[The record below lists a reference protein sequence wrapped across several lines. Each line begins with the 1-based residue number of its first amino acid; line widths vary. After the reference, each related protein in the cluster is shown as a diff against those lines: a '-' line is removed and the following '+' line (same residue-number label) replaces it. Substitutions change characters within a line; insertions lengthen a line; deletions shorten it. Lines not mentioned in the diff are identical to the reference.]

1 VPRLRQRPDA
11 LLTRLGEISAWQTA
25 ERDDAKVAL
34 EVHETRAVDRV
45 YALDQAAFF
54 DELFHY
60 IGEIGAWPLFEQLD
74 PDDRKGALYPFM
86 QFVLF
91 TIMRC
96 VGGVQ
101 SMLATHELLLTD
113 EALMSLLG
121 FNAAQVAHGSTE
133 RGLGRRTSP
142 VEIRGPFSYETVADN
157 IVKLGTKKLETMFN
171 GVIRCLAAQGIFPK
185 HIDAILDATDDE
197 ATPSYETDDG
207 REVPRVRRDKR
218 PEVRANR
225 HAAKVEVTVFGWKV
239 WIVWEGTSKIPLA
252 LRIDGINVSDNEH
265 ALAVLQQAKANV
277 TGHSTL
283 RSVALDR
290 GFLDGKLLLAIERE
304 DMLVYIPSKSDMN
317 ITKDAREIARRAA
330 AEIASGRTL
339 DGCVVFIAE
348 GDDVG
353 RERLI
358 RYCARPAI
366 ALGRLTKV
374 ADGRYSYRTKYGR
387 GDRTHRVMTGPEL
400 MARIAALVPSPRH
413 PLLRYHGVFAPG
425 HCWRRLVVPQPRR
438 RRAKLVRVTAR
449 VPTEPELGERD
460 GAPSRECAHREH
472 RPGAIAP
479 AELGAPSD
487 EHDGHI
493 DVLYAADT
501 AAPDE
506 PAPPALCSPFILTDE
521 HLRRLLDGVLLMTRP
536 TATWAHLLRR
546 SHDIDVLSCPKCH
559 GRLRLMA
566 VLRDEAQVRRVLRHF
581 GKPTDPPPR
590 AKARDPADERR
601 VARRSRRRRTPFV
614 DSTDRSSART
624 AARLACHMGKRLVRR
639 PGAGPERTTRPSI
652 PPPSN
657 SMRITVS
664 AKGAWIGYPPYP

>member
-1 VPRLRQRPDA
+1 MPRLRQRPDA

-207 REVPRVRRDKR
+207 RKVPRVRRDKR

-339 DGCVVFIAE
+339 DGCVV
-348 GDDVG
+348 
-353 RERLI
+353 RERKKKLTRGSGKNATVEVLTTTVVGI
-358 RYCARPAI
+358 RDLPCDWWNENGSKSSKANSKSFEPKHLNA
-366 ALGRLTKV
+366 TV
-374 ADGRYSYRTKYGR
+374 
-387 GDRTHRVMTGPEL
+387 V
-400 MARIAALVPSPRH
+400 
-413 PLLRYHGVFAPG
+413 LR
-425 HCWRRLVVPQPRR
+425 W
-438 RRAKLVRVTAR
+438 
-449 VPTEPELGERD
+449 D
-460 GAPSRECAHREH
+460 GAPKD
-472 RPGAIAP
+472 
-479 AELGAPSD
+479 AEK
-487 EHDGHI
+487 E
-493 DVLYAADT
+493 V
-501 AAPDE
+501 
-506 PAPPALCSPFILTDE
+506 
-521 HLRRLLDGVLLMTRP
+521 VLLTN
-536 TATWAHLLRR
+536 
-546 SHDIDVLSCPKCH
+546 
-559 GRLRLMA
+559 
-566 VLRDEAQVRRVLRHF
+566 
-581 GKPTDPPPR
+581 DP
-590 AKARDPADERR
+590 ARDPFVAFDRYDDRSLIENSCNREAKEHWFLEHHPKRSEAGVRVHAYFVFLCMALVAAFRAYKAKTDEQERR
-601 VARRSRRRRTPFV
+601 GQDTGISRYRRRLFMLNRDKLIVFLG
-614 DSTDRSSART
+614 DSFGIFRSWEFALLTGVVVREHAVLGET
-624 AARLACHMGKRLVRR
+624 AHTVLRR
-639 PGAGPERTTRPSI
+639 YGVELPDPGS
-652 PPPSN
+652 
-657 SMRITVS
+657 
-664 AKGAWIGYPPYP
+664 